1 MFNNFLLYNIK
12 LINYSNKTVCRE
24 KCTSIRVCY
33 TGYFIIGYFFDL
45 EIVQIIEL

>member
-12 LINYSNKTVCRE
+12 LINYSNKTAE
-24 KCTSIRVCY
+24 KNVHLYEY